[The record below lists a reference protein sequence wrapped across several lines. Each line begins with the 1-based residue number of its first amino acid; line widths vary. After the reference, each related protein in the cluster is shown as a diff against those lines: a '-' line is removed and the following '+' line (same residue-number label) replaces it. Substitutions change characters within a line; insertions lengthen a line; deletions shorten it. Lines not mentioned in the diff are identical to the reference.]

1 MKKLYKIQRNHA
13 LYVLAESP
21 EGAKECAE
29 YDETVYEE
37 YKDGEPQEVS
47 HVDTGLGTLFADDFD
62 EDYDYRWEKVEE

>member
-1 MKKLYKIQRNHA
+1 MKKIYKIQRNQA

-21 EGAKECAE
+21 EEAKERAD

-47 HVDTGLGTLFADDFD
+47 HVETGLGILCADDFD
-62 EDYDYRWEKVEE
+62 EDYDYRWEEVEG